1 VGFLEG
7 VDTLIHDAMYAESII
22 AARAGWGHST
32 PGEAVDLAA
41 EAGCR
46 RLVLFH
52 HDPENDDDAVD
63 ALVRDAR
70 AYAALKAPR
79 LEVEAASEG
88 RRLSL

>member
-1 VGFLEG
+1 
-7 VDTLIHDAMYAESII
+7 I
-22 AARAGWGHST
+22 ASRAGWGHST
-32 PGEAVDLAA
+32 PGQAVDLAA

-70 AYAALKAPR
+70 ACAALRSPG